1 MKTINGAENM
11 NQATLLS
18 GNQAEDIKAII
29 RNTRRHGLISVARAV
44 IKYKRT
50 NVFLGAYL

>member
-1 MKTINGAENM
+1 MKTNGAKTM
-11 NQATLLS
+11 ATRLS

-29 RNTRRHGLISVARAV
+29 RNTKRHGLISVARAV
-44 IKYKRT
+44 VKYKKN